1 MLIVG
6 GEFPKQ
12 KSQQRFISRTTERDK
27 RKRLNTLNMK
37 YTQIDEHK
45 THTHSKVP
53 ANRRNKSNL
62 K

>member
-6 GEFPKQ
+6 GESEQP
-12 KSQQRFISRTTERDK
+12 QRSISRTKTRQVEKSNKQTQTE
-27 RKRLNTLNMK
+27 
-37 YTQIDEHK
+37 YTQIEK
-45 THTHSKVP
+45 TKIHTHSNVP

>member
-6 GEFPKQ
+6 GEFPKK
-12 KSQQRFISRTTERDK
+12 KSQQRFISRTTERD
-27 RKRLNTLNMK
+27 KRLNTLNMK